1 MNTEKQNEVFEFNY
15 SARQQEEIQKIR
27 KKYAPPQED
36 KLEQL
41 RRLDAGV
48 TRKGSTMALIVG
60 ILSALLLG
68 LGMSCCM
75 VWGGDLFL
83 PGILVGVAGLVGVA
97 LAYPLYE
104 RITRKERERIAPEIL
119 RLSDELLK

>member
-1 MNTEKQNEVFEFNY
+1 MNTKKQNEVFEFNY
-15 SARQQEEIQKIR
+15 SARQQEEIQMIR
-27 KKYAPPQED
+27 DKYAPAQED

-48 TRKGSTMALIVG
+48 TRKGSTVALVVG
-60 ILSALLLG
+60 VLSTLLLG

-75 VWGGDLFL
+75 VWGGSLFF
-83 PGILVGVAGLVGVA
+83 PGILVGVVGLVGVA